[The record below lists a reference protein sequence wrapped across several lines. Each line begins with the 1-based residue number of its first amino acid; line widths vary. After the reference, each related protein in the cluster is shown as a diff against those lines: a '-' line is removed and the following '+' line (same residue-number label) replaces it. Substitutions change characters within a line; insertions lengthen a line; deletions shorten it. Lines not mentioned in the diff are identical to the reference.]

1 MSVGDTTQRI
11 SAGSAVL
18 ESDEFTELIG
28 EGREQGY
35 LTSDRVADTLRDVEL
50 TPDQLETIGD
60 LLSDL
65 GIEILDGEVRT
76 SLGQAEAPSES
87 EVIATLDLSLGTP
100 SSDPVRRYLR
110 EMSRVALLNAAQE
123 VSLAKR
129 IERRD
134 AGAKRQLI
142 EANLRLVVSI
152 AKRYV
157 SRSRGQGLTFLD
169 LIQEG
174 NLGLMRAVEKFD
186 YRKGYKFST
195 YATWWIR
202 QAITR
207 AMADQARTIR
217 IPVHMGE
224 AINRLMRVQHQLLS
238 ETGREPTPE
247 EIAAEMEVS
256 PEKVRHILKI
266 SQEPVS
272 LETPIGEEDSQLGD
286 FIADEDAIVPV
297 EAVSEIMQKEEI
309 NQVLRTLTRRE
320 RKVIELRFGLK
331 GEHPRTLDEV
341 GRWFGLSRER
351 IRQIESKTMA
361 ELASYREL
369 QSLRDTLD

>member
-1 MSVGDTTQRI
+1 ME
-11 SAGSAVL
+11 SAELAI
-18 ESDEFTELIG
+18 DEVQELVA

-35 LTSDRVADTLRDVEL
+35 LNGDHIADALQDVDL
-50 TPDQLETIGD
+50 TPDQIDDIFLPLRRPRHRHHRGRRAASGD
-60 LLSDL
+60 GADAKPEE
-65 GIEILDGEVRT
+65 EII
-76 SLGQAEAPSES
+76 PK
-87 EVIATLDLSLGTP
+87 LDLSVKTP
-100 SSDPVRRYLR
+100 TNDPVRMYLK
-110 EMSRVALLNAAQE
+110 EIGKVPLLTADEE

-134 AGAKRQLI
+134 MEAKRKLI

-157 SRSRGQGLTFLD
+157 GRGMLFLD

-174 NLGLMRAVEKFD
+174 NLGLIRAVEKFD

-217 IPVHMGE
+217 IPVHMVE
-224 AINRLMRVQHQLLS
+224 TINKLIRVQRQLLQDI
-238 ETGREPTPE
+238 GREPTPE
-247 EIAAEMEVS
+247 EIAAEMGTT
-256 PEKVRHILKI
+256 PQKVREILKI

-272 LETPIGEEDSQLGD
+272 LETPIGEEDDSQLGD
-286 FIADEDAIVPV
+286 FIEDEDATMPV
-297 EAVSEIMQKEEI
+297 EAVSEIMQNEEL
-309 NQVLRTLTRRE
+309 NAVLSTLTHRE

-331 GEHPRTLDEV
+331 GEHPRTLEEV
-341 GRWFGLSRER
+341 GQKFGVTRER
-351 IRQIESKTMA
+351 IRQIEAKT
-361 ELASYREL
+361 LAKLKSYRDS
-369 QSLRDTLD
+369 QRLRDFLD